1 MDDADLPRVGCRD
14 ASPLRTHS
22 FNSKFR
28 IQNSKLTLLPIHPH
42 TLLPIHPHNPLSPL
56 LLHPLD
62 PRHQS
67 LIGHARTEAIYQ

>member
-28 IQNSKLTLLPIHPH
+28 IHNSKLTYPLSYPQTHP
-42 TLLPIHPHNPLSPL
+42 PSNPLSPL
-56 LLHPLD
+56 LFHPLN
-62 PRHQS
+62 PRHQTF
-67 LIGHARTEAIYQ
+67 IGHACTEAIYQ